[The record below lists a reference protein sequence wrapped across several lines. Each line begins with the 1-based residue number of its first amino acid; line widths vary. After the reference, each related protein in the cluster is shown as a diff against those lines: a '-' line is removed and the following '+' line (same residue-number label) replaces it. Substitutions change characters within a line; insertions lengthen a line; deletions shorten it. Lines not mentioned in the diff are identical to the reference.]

1 MAIRKPEDVIN
12 LVDAHHRVTSARRD
26 RFNEDYRLYRLE
38 RTDDDAPEDF
48 EWYTSNDPK
57 TFVKKVLSWAN
68 LAELMLKISKHQ
80 DQRHERE
87 LDEMKEK
94 WLRKVL
100 ELGDH
105 RLARLLLPSLR
116 NQMSFYTMMRGWD
129 SGRALLRKTKD
140 GETFVDITPWD
151 PLNTYWGMGADGL
164 DWAVNKVMKQNRQI
178 ELEYGVKL
186 RLTEDESLDD
196 QAVYD
201 YYDGEINLVVI
212 EDRVLKKPTPHGD
225 PGGVPVY
232 MSAFG
237 GIPPIMS
244 DDVNDTEKDYG
255 ESVLED
261 DRGIIA
267 KKNKV
272 TSILLELAA
281 RSQMPGLKIYSHDG
295 AKMLPEDPHKK
306 GSWIGL
312 RQGLEDVQVLD
323 PIQAAQETGPLLG
336 IFSAEM
342 QRGSLPNTVFGE
354 LQFALSGFAINSLR
368 QGIETVLAPRIKMM
382 ENTYMQIA
390 TMLSRQYGSGA
401 FRPLKMLEDIP
412 PIVLTEGCEPTIE
425 LIAQL
430 PEDDASKMAAAQIMR
445 EGPTPLFPDY
455 WIRNDWLGIKNA
467 DVIEDAIEAQTA
479 ERALPETG
487 LWTLYKA
494 AMRRGQ
500 NDIAALI
507 QDQLML
513 LYFQKI
519 KQMQQMGMMQQDPM
533 GQPGPMGP
541 PGAPPM
547 PGQNGQGPPPGPP
560 PGSPRPPGMRSAI
573 PPGGGAGISN
583 PGPQVPPGTPRPGA
597 LSSQERLANIG
608 LFGP

>member
-1 MAIRKPEDVIN
+1 M
-12 LVDAHHRVTSARRD
+12 
-26 RFNEDYRLYRLE
+26 
-38 RTDDDAPEDF
+38 
-48 EWYTSNDPK
+48 
-57 TFVKKVLSWAN
+57 
-68 LAELMLKISKHQ
+68 
-80 DQRHERE
+80 
-87 LDEMKEK
+87 
-94 WLRKVL
+94 
-100 ELGDH
+100 
-105 RLARLLLPSLR
+105 
-116 NQMSFYTMMRGWD
+116 
-129 SGRALLRKTKD
+129 
-140 GETFVDITPWD
+140 
-151 PLNTYWGMGADGL
+151 
-164 DWAVNKVMKQNRQI
+164 
-178 ELEYGVKL
+178 
-186 RLTEDESLDD
+186 
-196 QAVYD
+196 YD